1 MAKAKKPAAVGT
13 NNPTEVRQA
22 EPAVP
27 TSQPMA
33 TCSTCVAFQGSS
45 ERGMCRM
52 NPPHP
57 VAGFPRLMASEWC
70 MKHTPADLV

>member
-1 MAKAKKPAAVGT
+1 MAKAKKAAPAESTAVT
-13 NNPTEVRQA
+13 YSP
-22 EPAVP
+22 VP

-33 TCSTCVAFQGSS
+33 TCSTCVAFQGNS

-57 VAGFPRLMASEWC
+57 VSGFPRLPASEWC
-70 MKHTPADLV
+70 MKHVPSDLV